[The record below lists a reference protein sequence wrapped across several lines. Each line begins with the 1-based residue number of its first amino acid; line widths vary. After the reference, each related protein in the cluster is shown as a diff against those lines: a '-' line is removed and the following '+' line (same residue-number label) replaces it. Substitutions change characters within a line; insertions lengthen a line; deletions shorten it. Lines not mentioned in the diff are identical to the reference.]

1 MSFSDIDVEV
11 IRISPVTHGSNL
23 HVLVDVRIGNI
34 EIKNFRVIQQPGM
47 RSYVSAP
54 QMEYTRANGSKGY
67 FPVVKICDKQKR
79 QLVAEVVLKACRKS
93 GMVLSD

>member
-1 MSFSDIDVEV
+1 
-11 IRISPVTHGSNL
+11 
-23 HVLVDVRIGNI
+23 
-34 EIKNFRVIQQPGM
+34 M

-67 FPVVKICDKQKR
+67 FPVVKICDKQKN